1 MEKETEHDI
10 ETEVIQG
17 FKCSQCELY
26 VEIQP
31 RHGPHIYIY
40 IDIPPSLLVPIKLK
54 YFQCDT
60 LPSLQPSCVY
70 PVQGQPR

>member
-31 RHGPHIYIY
+31 RHGAQKYIYIY
-40 IDIPPSLLVPIKLK
+40 ILISLPP
-54 YFQCDT
+54 Y
-60 LPSLQPSCVY
+60 
-70 PVQGQPR
+70 